1 MVSIDGS
8 SLHLQWEL
16 SHTPDADERFSVKFT
31 IQSSNNTVTVKL
43 VDLNC
48 DLTCDR
54 DQRVSYKLT
63 DVETNSNYLAE
74 VTVINLYGQST
85 KLYLFDPQDIIS
97 KAIGGVQYPDNC
109 AVIAIPVV
117 IIILLLL
124 LGYVIILVIFV
135 VWYLRYYRTK
145 QATLKHRILSKPDR
159 QYVEM
164 SPRDTT
170 TDGYY
175 NLTNESC
182 DNPQFY
188 AESNIAPVEAV
199 AEPTYAH
206 IDEDGKVYEVVKTDR
221 DYEVMKSDDS
231 AEVAYTNVSSF
242 LYNLSVYLSLFSSL
256 SLAFVGTQLT
266 VVCSRYLEVMLLLS
280 VYN

>member
-1 MVSIDGS
+1 M
-8 SLHLQWEL
+8 LHA
-16 SHTPDADERFSVKFT
+16 PDADELFSVKFT
-31 IQSSNNTVTVKL
+31 IQSSNNTVKVKL

-48 DLTCDR
+48 DLTCER
-54 DQRVSYKLT
+54 DQSVSYRLT
-63 DVETNSNYLAE
+63 DVEINSIYLAE

-85 KLYLFDPQDIIS
+85 EIYQFYPQAIIS
-97 KAIGGVQYPDNC
+97 EAIGGVQCPDNC
-109 AVIAIPVV
+109 ATIAIPFV

-124 LGYVIILVIFV
+124 SGYVITLVIFV

-145 QATLKHRILSKPDR
+145 QATLKHRILSKPDK
-159 QYVEM
+159 QYLEM

-175 NLTNESC
+175 NLTNKPR
-182 DNPQFY
+182 DNPQFS

-206 IDEDGKVYEVVKTDR
+206 IDEDGKVYEEAKTDR

-231 AEVAYTNVSSF
+231 TKVAYVNVSTF
-242 LYNLSVYLSLFSSL
+242 LYHLSIYLSLSSSL

-266 VVCSRYLEVMLLLS
+266 VVC
-280 VYN
+280 